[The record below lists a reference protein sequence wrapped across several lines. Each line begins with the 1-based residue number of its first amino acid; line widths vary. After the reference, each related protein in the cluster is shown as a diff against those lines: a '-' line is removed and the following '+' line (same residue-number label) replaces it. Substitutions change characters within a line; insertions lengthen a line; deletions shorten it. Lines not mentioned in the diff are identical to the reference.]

1 MAIKIINRSMSIPIP
16 DRVIGHVG
24 DNLVEARS
32 FELNRYYGEVDLS
45 EFSFKLDTEID
56 GNKNIIDLDKTV
68 EDDKITLAWTVYGS
82 HVLHVGRMT
91 IQLRAFHD
99 DIEKWHSAQ
108 DYVIIQDSTNA
119 PDAYSSLL
127 PSEFE
132 QMELRVTTL
141 KEQAEASAQTAT
153 EQANRAQ
160 GIADEFEN
168 ETLPAAIAAVE
179 AAGQAKVDLA
189 EQQADRVE
197 DIIQEAEQDVLP
209 ELRQAIEDAGDAKD
223 LLNGSIEAAGTAKSQ
238 LDGSI
243 SAAGPAKTGLDGSIS
258 SAGVAKT
265 QLDGSISSANGI
277 KSQLDG
283 SITAAGQAKE
293 LLDES
298 IATGDLAAFKDE
310 VESFKNEYASE
321 VGRLDGRIDTMATYI
336 DDARVDADGHA
347 YDSLGAHIRD
357 ILPRAHEDAAEVFDI
372 KMAENYDAG
381 IFRMEKYNL
390 HGGELFYPY
399 TTSTFSGWVSQYA
412 APADLTVTELKF
424 YITAR
429 ENPVTKIR
437 VSIAVGER
445 TDAALVFQKDLDV
458 DIEPQEEAFLSCPIP
473 HVRLQEGETIFI
485 GVDSNVICSHG
496 FGYEDYDESVSWYV
510 TNGTFHSL
518 SDYNDGTDKKL
529 YVEMYGFADGVFTTD
544 HLLDIA
550 EDHETRIQNVE
561 QWEGLVDQFDTE
573 DIYINEQNPFPV
585 LNPKTRYDYST
596 FIGWVC
602 PIGRPTDFDTLIFSI
617 KNRSTENYLENVR
630 CIVAIGSKDGEIL
643 ADEVMSD
650 VHIAPGEWRRIVFTF
665 SSVIEN
671 AEENELYAGFSCDQH
686 IAYMGGDTGTVL
698 RPPTTSDVVRYNAH
712 ENPSYTK
719 MMRPLKDWI
728 ALYDPNQNNTNK
740 VDFII
745 AKKAKRY
752 GLGNFREPVRNLA
765 AETAEEKIEEAMSE
779 KATFELPPRVILP
792 DVFHAVVGDTLQ
804 LFYRGIVEH
813 PYPYQYNIEFRCDIG
828 KNTAR
833 YFEVT
838 PEAGEVGDHALQVNV
853 RDHLDNILA
862 TGTTIL
868 RVHAVGASPE
878 IRKNVLCV
886 GDSLTS
892 GGIWC
897 REALRRLTEAG
908 GTPAGHELSNIR
920 FIGTKRN
927 GPCGYEGYGGWTW
940 ASYLSAPTAT
950 NLGMW
955 VYCSHDKD
963 STDQHSLW
971 EDASGNIWSMET
983 IEASRIKFTRYQD
996 HTAPM
1001 PIGAGTLHH
1010 YQNATHT
1017 ADIDYDETVYAEGNP
1032 FWDSDEG
1039 QVNFR
1044 TYCERNDFDRVD
1056 YMVTLLSWNGMA
1068 ASTYSNSETLI
1079 ANHVTNAKQL
1089 IRILHEQY
1097 PNAKVK
1103 MMGIQL
1109 PSVNGGTGHSY
1120 GANSQYSNWYG
1131 LVRSVMNMNLAY
1143 QEMANEDEFSSYV
1156 EFINISGQ
1164 FDSEYNMPH
1173 QTKAVNTRSS
1183 TTEQVGTNG
1192 VHPSMDGY
1200 YQIGDA
1206 AYRALVSELTEV

>member
-1 MAIKIINRSMSIPIP
+1 MNGSYKK
-16 DRVIGHVG
+16 
-24 DNLVEARS
+24 LY
-32 FELNRYYGEVDLS
+32 FEISGFTEGM
-45 EFSFKLDTEID
+45 FS
-56 GNKNIIDLDKTV
+56 
-68 EDDKITLAWTVYGS
+68 A
-82 HVLHVGRMT
+82 
-91 IQLRAFHD
+91 
-99 DIEKWHSAQ
+99 
-108 DYVIIQDSTNA
+108 DY
-119 PDAYSSLL
+119 
-127 PSEFE
+127 
-132 QMELRVTTL
+132 
-141 KEQAEASAQTAT
+141 
-153 EQANRAQ
+153 
-160 GIADEFEN
+160 
-168 ETLPAAIAAVE
+168 
-179 AAGQAKVDLA
+179 
-189 EQQADRVE
+189 
-197 DIIQEAEQDVLP
+197 
-209 ELRQAIEDAGDAKD
+209 
-223 LLNGSIEAAGTAKSQ
+223 LNG
-238 LDGSI
+238 
-243 SAAGPAKTGLDGSIS
+243 
-258 SAGVAKT
+258 
-265 QLDGSISSANGI
+265 
-277 KSQLDG
+277 
-283 SITAAGQAKE
+283 
-293 LLDES
+293 
-298 IATGDLAAFKDE
+298 
-310 VESFKNEYASE
+310 
-321 VGRLDGRIDTMATYI
+321 
-336 DDARVDADGHA
+336 
-347 YDSLGAHIRD
+347 
-357 ILPRAHEDAAEVFDI
+357 
-372 KMAENYDAG
+372 
-381 IFRMEKYNL
+381 
-390 HGGELFYPY
+390 
-399 TTSTFSGWVSQYA
+399 
-412 APADLTVTELKF
+412 VTE
-424 YITAR
+424 
-429 ENPVTKIR
+429 
-437 VSIAVGER
+437 
-445 TDAALVFQKDLDV
+445 DH
-458 DIEPQEEAFLSCPIP
+458 EE
-473 HVRLQEGETIFI
+473 RLQE
-485 GVDSNVICSHG
+485 
-496 FGYEDYDESVSWYV
+496 
-510 TNGTFHSL
+510 
-518 SDYNDGTDKKL
+518 
-529 YVEMYGFADGVFTTD
+529 VEK
-544 HLLDIA
+544 
-550 EDHETRIQNVE
+550 
-561 QWEGLVDQFDTE
+561 WEGLVDQFDTE

-585 LNPKTRYDYST
+585 LNPETRYDYST
-596 FIGWVC
+596 FIGWAC

-630 CIVAIGSKDGEIL
+630 CIVAIGGRDGDIL

-671 AEENELYAGFSCDQH
+671 AEENELYAGFSCDQQ
-686 IAYMGGDTGTVL
+686 IAYMGGATGTVL
-698 RPPTTSDVVRYNAH
+698 RPPTTGDVLRYISS
-712 ENPSYTK
+712 EYPSYTA
-719 MMRPLKDWI
+719 MMKKLTDWT
-728 ALYDPNQNNTNK
+728 ALYDPEHDNTSK

-745 AKKAKRY
+745 AKKAQRY
-752 GLGNFREPVRNLA
+752 GLGDFREPVRNLA
-765 AETAEEKIEEAMSE
+765 ADVAEEKIEEAMSE
-779 KATFELPPRVILP
+779 KATFELPPRITLP
-792 DVFHAVVGDTLQ
+792 DVFHAVVSDTLQ

-838 PEAGEVGDHALQVNV
+838 PEAGQVGDHTLRVNV

-892 GGIWC
+892 SGTWC

-920 FIGTKRN
+920 FIGTKKN

-950 NLGMW
+950 KLGMW

-983 IEASRIKFTRYQD
+983 IETTRIKFTRYQD

-1001 PIGAGTLHH
+1001 PLGAGTLHH

-1017 ADIDYDETVYAEGNP
+1017 ADINYDETVYAEGNP

-1044 TYCERNDFDRVD
+1044 TYCERNGFDRVD

-1079 ANHVTNAKQL
+1079 TNHVTNAKQL

-1131 LVRSVMNMNLAY
+1131 LVRSVMNMNRAY

-1164 FDSEYNMPH
+1164 FDSENNMPR
-1173 QTKAVNTRSS
+1173 QSKAVNTRSS
-1183 TTEQVGTNG
+1183 VTEQVGTNG
-1192 VHPSMDGY
+1192 VHPATEGY

-1206 AYRALVSELTEV
+1206 AYRALVPELTE

>member
-1 MAIKIINRSMSIPIP
+1 MARYVGKRIVPKHCGYWDNTKTYEMESIVY
-16 DRVIGHVG
+16 DRASGNSYISRKAVPAGTDISQEEFWALCS
-24 DNLVEARS
+24 DFNMQM
-32 FELNRYYGEVDLS
+32 DL
-45 EFSFKLDTEID
+45 L
-56 GNKNIIDLDKTV
+56 
-68 EDDKITLAWTVYGS
+68 
-82 HVLHVGRMT
+82 
-91 IQLRAFHD
+91 
-99 DIEKWHSAQ
+99 EKH
-108 DYVIIQDSTNA
+108 
-119 PDAYSSLL
+119 
-127 PSEFE
+127 F
-132 QMELRVTTL
+132 
-141 KEQAEASAQTAT
+141 TAT
-153 EQANRAQ
+153 EQR
-160 GIADEFEN
+160 IVADNDATETAIRTDN
-168 ETLPAAIAAVE
+168 EETEQTILADN
-179 AAGQAKVDLA
+179 QATREHVDESLA
-189 EQQADRVE
+189 ETTTELTRRVTTAQNAMTAQKASF
-197 DIIQEAEQDVLP
+197 DATAEQLNARMDEVL
-209 ELRQAIEDAGDAKD
+209 
-223 LLNGSIEAAGTAKSQ
+223 AAGTG
-238 LDGSI
+238 DGQTEI
-243 SAAGPAKTGLDGSIS
+243 L
-258 SAGVAKT
+258 
-265 QLDGSISSANGI
+265 
-277 KSQLDG
+277 
-283 SITAAGQAKE
+283 
-293 LLDES
+293 
-298 IATGDLAAFKDE
+298 
-310 VESFKNEYASE
+310 
-321 VGRLDGRIDTMATYI
+321 
-336 DDARVDADGHA
+336 DARVDADGNA
-347 YDSLGAHIRD
+347 YETLGAHIRD
-357 ILPRAHEDAAEVFDI
+357 ILPKAETAAGNLFER
-372 KMAENYDAG
+372 KMAEKYDAG
-381 IFRMEKYNL
+381 IFRGQSYKLHEGNL
-390 HGGELFYPY
+390 YYAY
-399 TTSTFSGWVSQYA
+399 TESTFSGWISQYE
-412 APADLTVTELKF
+412 APESMTVTELKF
-424 YITAR
+424 YIKAR
-429 ENPVTKIR
+429 ENPITKLR
-437 VSIAVGER
+437 VSIAAGER
-445 TDAALVFQKDLDV
+445 TDEALRFQEDLDV
-458 DIEPQEEAFLSCPIP
+458 NIEPQEEVLFRCTIP
-473 HVRLQEGETIFI
+473 HMNLQAGEIIFV
-485 GVDSNVICSHG
+485 GVQANQPCSQG
-496 FGYEDYDESVSWYV
+496 FGYQENSVTVSWY
-510 TNGTFHSL
+510 TIGGNFRPLENHL
-518 SDYNDGTDKKL
+518 SGSHKKL
-529 YVEMYGFADGVFTTD
+529 YFEISGFTEGVFSTD
-544 HLLDIA
+544 YLNGVT
-550 EDHETRIQNVE
+550 EDHEERLREVE
-561 QWEGLVDQFDTE
+561 KWEDLVDQFDTE

-585 LNPKTRYDYST
+585 LHPEERYNYST
-596 FIGWVC
+596 FIGWAC

-665 SSVIEN
+665 SNVIEN

-686 IAYMGGDTGTVL
+686 IAYMGGATGTVL
-698 RPPTTSDVVRYNAH
+698 RPPTTTDVVRYNPT
-712 ENPSYTK
+712 ESPSYTT
-719 MMRPLKDWI
+719 MMRKLKDWT
-728 ALYDPNQNNTNK
+728 ALYDPNQNNTGK

-745 AKKAKRY
+745 AKKAQRY
-752 GLGNFREPVRNLA
+752 GLGDFREPVRDLA
-765 AETAEEKIEEAMSE
+765 AEAAEEKIEEAMSE
-779 KATFELPPRVILP
+779 KATFELPPRISLP

-813 PYPYQYNIEFRCDIG
+813 PYPYRYNIEFRCDIG
-828 KNTAR
+828 KNASR

-838 PEAGEVGDHALQVNV
+838 PEAAQVGDHTLRVNV

-878 IRKNVLCV
+878 IRKNILCV

-892 GGIWC
+892 SGTWC

-920 FIGTKRN
+920 FIGTKKN
-927 GPCGYEGYGGWTW
+927 GTCGYEGYGGWTW

-950 NLGMW
+950 KLGMW

-983 IEASRIKFTRYQD
+983 IESTRIKFTRYQD

-1001 PIGAGTLHH
+1001 PIGTGTLHH

-1044 TYCERNDFDRVD
+1044 TYCERNGFDQVD

-1068 ASTYSNSETLI
+1068 ASHYSNSETMI
-1079 ANHVTNAKQL
+1079 ANHVTNAKRL

-1131 LVRSVMNMNLAY
+1131 LVRSVMNMNRAY

-1164 FDSEYNMPH
+1164 FDSEYNMPR

-1192 VHPSMDGY
+1192 VHPATEGY

-1206 AYRALVSELTEV
+1206 AYRALVPELTE